1 MCLNVIVVIFNAVRH
16 FNRSCLHSGGGGFC
30 FGRRVQGP
38 CFNLVHHHH
47 RTFFICKF
55 VIILRCT
62 CWSFCIERVDFWWDR
77 VSGHD
82 EANVK
87 KWGVGAKSG
96 MNFGS
101 LI

>member
-1 MCLNVIVVIFNAVRH
+1 ML
-16 FNRSCLHSGGGGFC
+16 
-30 FGRRVQGP
+30 
-38 CFNLVHHHH
+38 
-47 RTFFICKF
+47 
-55 VIILRCT
+55 
-62 CWSFCIERVDFWWDR
+62 SFCIERVDFWWDR
-77 VSGHD
+77 ASGHD